1 MMNKFMV
8 GAQGENLRIMRQ
20 PIGALTKEEALNLA
34 AWLMVLSGASH
45 SERLNAIEQVEQS

>member
-1 MMNKFMV
+1 MNKFMV